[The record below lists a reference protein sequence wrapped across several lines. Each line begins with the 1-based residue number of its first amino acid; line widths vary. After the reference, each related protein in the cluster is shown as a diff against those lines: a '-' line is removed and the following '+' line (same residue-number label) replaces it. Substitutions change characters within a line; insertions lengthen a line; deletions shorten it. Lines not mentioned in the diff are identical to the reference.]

1 MLGRDKSLVPG
12 LGEEAIF
19 PELSEWLEANQAG
32 LNLLRS
38 VVKCDRYYNPSPSL
52 LSKPPHPLLNT
63 NLCGVLAMRRAVMCL
78 TVEAACHETV
88 VGTANANVESIRK
101 LAEFSLDDFSAIST
115 LEGFRYLQAAD
126 RLELLTFQDATDGK
140 DASKVVAMLQAR
152 ADRPVMWAP
161 QFTLDET
168 LLMLDTVVREFSER
182 PTPGKLRPEGD
193 MHRRGDVHELWLE
206 GFFDANQTLRVTVSY
221 WNRLKEIASIPD
233 SVARRVAYSNFV
245 EDLRR
250 IDHAALKAKSL
261 QEGHA
266 PAIANGEVVGAIF
279 VANLFPDAGAV
290 FDAADSTIAR
300 QRLTLLAA
308 ALKLHQLR
316 HGEYPDALDAL
327 APDPLAEIPLD
338 PFTNEPFVYE
348 RRDEGFAIWSLG
360 RNGVDDGGSDQSG
373 EFVDGEYA
381 PIDWTGERPKPNGP
395 DDVVVRLPAP
405 TLELPGA
412 GR

>member
-1 MLGRDKSLVPG
+1 
-12 LGEEAIF
+12 
-19 PELSEWLEANQAG
+19 
-32 LNLLRS
+32 
-38 VVKCDRYYNPSPSL
+38 
-52 LSKPPHPLLNT
+52 
-63 NLCGVLAMRRAVMCL
+63 
-78 TVEAACHETV
+78 
-88 VGTANANVESIRK
+88 
-101 LAEFSLDDFSAIST
+101 
-115 LEGFRYLQAAD
+115 
-126 RLELLTFQDATDGK
+126 
-140 DASKVVAMLQAR
+140 
-152 ADRPVMWAP
+152 
-161 QFTLDET
+161 
-168 LLMLDTVVREFSER
+168 
-182 PTPGKLRPEGD
+182 